1 MELNATRRHSLDGL
15 RAAAAISVA
24 FYHGI
29 LHFDTSLIERVLYRP
44 ILSVEGGEFGTK
56 LLLIVFNGES
66 SIIIFFVLSG
76 FVLQGALT
84 RMSGRTTAATVAVFT
99 LQRIIRI
106 YPALVVCVALLLAL
120 SLAAQRAGFG
130 RFPAFSW
137 GQAAENAVLYAPS
150 IHGPSWS
157 VQVEVFCIPFLL
169 AAEVLRRRYGLLGLS
184 CLVVYA
190 LIAIEYPVLVFRL
203 PALWP
208 YLFMFILGMLAASP
222 AAAFM
227 VRGLHPAAVWVA
239 IPMFLAARH
248 VTSRAAISGLIAQ
261 GLAAAL
267 LVGCIAYRDDAVTR
281 ALSARAMVFL
291 GRISYSFYLLNVIA
305 LYLMWAVIET
315 WVAEP
320 GYHAVL
326 WGLLSAT
333 ASVALTIPAAAISER
348 LVERPGIRI
357 GHLLLRDRP
366 IPRARR
372 LQRATAEA
380 DTGGV

>member
-1 MELNATRRHSLDGL
+1 MSLNATRRQPLDGL
-15 RAAAAISVA
+15 RAAAAIGVA

-29 LHFDTSLIERVLYRP
+29 LHFDTTLIERVLYQP
-44 ILSVEGGEFGTK
+44 ILSVEGGELGTK

-66 SIIIFFVLSG
+66 SIVVFFVLSG

-84 RMSGRTTAATVAVFT
+84 RMSSRTTAATAAIFT
-99 LQRIIRI
+99 FQRIVRI
-106 YPALVVCVALLLAL
+106 YPAVVVCLALLLAL
-120 SLAAQRAGFG
+120 SLAAQQVGFS

-137 GQAAENAVLYAPS
+137 AQAVENAVLYAPT

-157 VQVEVFCIPFLL
+157 VQVEVCCIPFLL
-169 AAEVLRRRYGLLGLS
+169 AAEFLRRRYGLLGLF
-184 CLVVYA
+184 CMLVYA

-222 AAAFM
+222 ATATM

-239 IPMFLAARH
+239 IPLFLAARH
-248 VTSRAAISGLIAQ
+248 ATSRAAISGLIAQ

-281 ALSARAMVFL
+281 TLSARAMVFL

-305 LYLMWAVIET
+305 LYMMWAMIET
-315 WVAEP
+315 CVDEP
-320 GYHAVL
+320 GRHAVL

-333 ASVALTIPAAAISER
+333 ASVALTLPAAAVSER
-348 LVERPGIRI
+348 LVERPCIWLGRMI
-357 GHLLLRDRP
+357 LRDRP
-366 IPRARR
+366 ISQARR
-372 LQRATAEA
+372 LQGTSAEA
-380 DTGGV
+380 DTGAV